1 MGVKFYP
8 KHTHFLLLNSNVLSD
23 FRDLL
28 RIVGLV
34 SEKGDMLQSFR
45 EDVLEALQSNLVCLL
60 HHGSR
65 AKGEARPDS
74 DWDSV
79 IITKKISK
87 KVIISVQRV
96 FLKYPQFSLYL
107 LSLDELR
114 TMPRGHC
121 LEFLY
126 AKPLYGSLDLKL
138 PTKEE
143 TVNYIAYRRRDTL
156 DTIRHMLTFP
166 HPTDRKTKLVY
177 YSLKDA
183 YICLSYLAFS
193 EEGKLPLTRKQTI
206 AYFRKKKK
214 HSLGIRLLGILD
226 NWDSYKEDVANIPDA
241 YLYLLEEFFR
251 KLHV

>member
-1 MGVKFYP
+1 MP
-8 KHTHFLLLNSNVLSD
+8 
-23 FRDLL
+23 
-28 RIVGLV
+28 
-34 SEKGDMLQSFR
+34 EKGDVLQSLKA
-45 EDVLEALQSNLVCLL
+45 DVLGALQSNLLCLL

-74 DWDSV
+74 DYDSV

-87 KVIISVQRV
+87 EVITSLQSV

-114 TMPRGHC
+114 TMPKGHC

-126 AKPLYGSLDLKL
+126 AKSLYGSLDLEL

-143 TVNYIAYRRRDTL
+143 TVNYIAYKRRDTL

-166 HPTDRKTKLVY
+166 HPTERKTKLVY
-177 YSLKDA
+177 FSLKDA

-214 HSLGIRLLGILD
+214 HSLGIHLLGILD
-226 NWDSYKEDVANIPDA
+226 NWNSHKEDVAITPDP
-241 YLYLLEEFFR
+241 YLFLLEEFFR

>member
-1 MGVKFYP
+1 M
-8 KHTHFLLLNSNVLSD
+8 LNSNVLSD

-34 SEKGDMLQSFR
+34 SEKGDMLQSLR
-45 EDVLEALQSNLVCLL
+45 EDVLGALQSNLLCLL

-65 AKGEARPDS
+65 AKGEARQDS
-74 DWDSV
+74 DWDAV

-87 KVIISVQRV
+87 EVITSLQRV
-96 FLKYPQFSLYL
+96 FLRHPQFSLYL
-107 LSLDELR
+107 LSLDEVN

-126 AKPLYGSLDLKL
+126 AKPLYGSLDLEL

-143 TVNYIAYRRRDTL
+143 TVNYVAYKRRDTL

-206 AYFRKKKK
+206 AFFRKEKK
-214 HSLGIRLLGILD
+214 HSLGIRLLKILD
-226 NWDSYKEDVANIPDA
+226 NWDSHKEDVAKTPDP

>member
-1 MGVKFYP
+1 M
-8 KHTHFLLLNSNVLSD
+8 
-23 FRDLL
+23 
-28 RIVGLV
+28 
-34 SEKGDMLQSFR
+34 SEKGDVLQRFR
-45 EDVLEALQSNLVCLL
+45 EDVLEALQSNLLCLL

-74 DWDSV
+74 DYDSV
-79 IITKKISK
+79 IVTKNMSKEVITSL
-87 KVIISVQRV
+87 QTV
-96 FLKYPQFSLYL
+96 FLKYPQFSSYL
-107 LSLDELR
+107 LSLDELK

-126 AKPLYGSLDLKL
+126 AKPLYGSMDVEL

-143 TVNYIAYRRRDTL
+143 TVNYITYKSRDTL

-166 HPTDRKTKLVY
+166 HPTERKIKLVY

-206 AYFRKKKK
+206 AYFRKKKR
-214 HSLGIRLLGILD
+214 HSLGIRLLEILD
-226 NWDSYKEDVANIPDA
+226 NWDSHKGDIANTPD
-241 YLYLLEEFFR
+241 LYLFQLEEFFR

>member
-1 MGVKFYP
+1 M
-8 KHTHFLLLNSNVLSD
+8 
-23 FRDLL
+23 
-28 RIVGLV
+28 
-34 SEKGDMLQSFR
+34 SEKGDVLKSLR
-45 EDVLEALQSNLVCLL
+45 EDVLGALQSNLLCLL

-74 DWDSV
+74 DYDSV
-79 IITKKISK
+79 IITKKMNK
-87 KVIISVQRV
+87 EVITSLQRV

-107 LSLDELR
+107 LNLDELN
-114 TMPRGHC
+114 TMPRGHR

-126 AKPLYGSLDLKL
+126 AKPLYGSLGLEL

-143 TVNYIAYRRRDTL
+143 TVSYIAHKRRDTI
-156 DTIRHMLTFP
+156 DTIRHMLILP
-166 HPTDRKTKLVY
+166 HSTERKVKLVY

-206 AYFRKKKK
+206 AYFKKKK
-214 HSLGIRLLGILD
+214 KYSLGTRLLGILD
-226 NWDSYKEDVANIPDA
+226 NWDLHKEDVANTPDT
-241 YLYLLEEFFR
+241 YLYLLDEFFR